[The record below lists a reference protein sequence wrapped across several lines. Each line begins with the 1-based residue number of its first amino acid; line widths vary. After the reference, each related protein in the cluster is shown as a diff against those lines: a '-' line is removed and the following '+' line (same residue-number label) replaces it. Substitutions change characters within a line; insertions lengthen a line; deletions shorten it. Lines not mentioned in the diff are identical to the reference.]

1 MQFFAA
7 VPAARHQVRALEDRQ
22 VLRHCL
28 ACHVE
33 PVAQFAQRLPAPSMQ
48 PVQQLAAACI
58 GERAK
63 DGVIVHADIM
73 QPFGC
78 MSRANRVGLP
88 AAAGLLGLCY
98 SGAIL
103 ANMRQPEHR

>member
-1 MQFFAA
+1 M
-7 VPAARHQVRALEDRQ
+7 
-22 VLRHCL
+22 LRHCL

-33 PVAQFAQRLPAPSMQ
+33 PVAQFAQGLPTPLMQ

-58 GERAK
+58 RERAK
-63 DGVIVHADIM
+63 DCVIVPADIM

-78 MSRANRVGLP
+78 MSRVKRVGLP

-98 SGAIL
+98 SGPIL